1 MLCLEKKTER
11 GEDMKYEANTGLF
24 EKEHFAGIE
33 PTDEGAGFFTL
44 KEATIGK
51 RHAWLYKLQTP
62 IGAIFV
68 VEAEQ
73 PSMELKSWLFHY
85 DAEKALNRFDTCVK
99 KILKGAT
106 V

>member
-1 MLCLEKKTER
+1 
-11 GEDMKYEANTGLF
+11 MKYETNTGLF
-24 EKEHFAGIE
+24 ERELFGGIE
-33 PTDEGAGFFTL
+33 PEDEGAGFFTL
-44 KEATIGK
+44 KEASIGK

-73 PSMELKSWLFHY
+73 PSMEIKSWLFQY
-85 DAEKALNRFDTCVK
+85 DAEKAIKRFDTCVK
-99 KILKGAT
+99 KILKGVT